1 MSLKKNITAYS
12 VLDFS
17 QCQYKTWLDY
27 IEKPKSY
34 PKNIDPWLEI
44 IRKIGI
50 EHEKSYLEDL
60 KKTNSVYEIE
70 DHLDFSEKEKE
81 TDEAIRKGI
90 DIIYQPFLK
99 YKNYTGSPDFLVKN
113 KNIYEPWD
121 VKSAFKLK
129 PENILQICHYS
140 YILNKKYGILA

>member
-17 QCQYKTWLDY
+17 QCHYKTWLDY
-27 IEKPKSY
+27 LEKPKSY

-60 KKTNSVYEIE
+60 RKSNSVYEISE
-70 DHLDFSEKEKE
+70 DLDFSEKWNWCF
-81 TDEAIRKGI
+81 T
-90 DIIYQPFLK
+90 
-99 YKNYTGSPDFLVKN
+99 SPCL
-113 KNIYEPWD
+113 ICCLGR
-121 VKSAFKLK
+121 FKLLRK
-129 PENILQICHYS
+129 EKVTLMVLGHF
-140 YILNKKYGILA
+140 